1 MIITCACG
9 GFGEPH
15 VVGSKDRD
23 LGMCLLFYV
32 VACHFCLLVAF
43 VNCNVFSGSDEK

>member
-15 VVGSKDRD
+15 VVGSKDKEIW
-23 LGMCLLFYV
+23 GCVYFFMLLHV
-32 VACHFCLLVAF
+32 TF
-43 VNCNVFSGSDEK
+43 VFW